1 MPEIERKFL
10 VTALPEGD
18 HAAEPIAQGYLA
30 VAHDGVETRIRRRGD
45 AATIKLV
52 HADCK
57 LPSGCTC
64 AKTTARAPVAR
75 Q

>member
-1 MPEIERKFL
+1 LLRVDVDGGGGPATYTSSPSL
-10 VTALPEGD
+10 QTASVSGTVIL
-18 HAAEPIAQGYLA
+18 
-30 VAHDGVETRIRRRGD
+30 RRGD